1 MREGFPSS
9 SESKESSW
17 NVGDLGSIP
26 VMTEAHIELTWFS
39 KNNFWLLKRDTH
51 AHTSHYGLAGTGRP
65 CVLSHFSCVH
75 LFAIPWTVVHQTPL
89 SMGFSRQEYWSMWPR
104 PPPGDLPDP
113 WWNLRLLCLLHWQ
126 AGSSPLAPPGKPIG
140 RIIAP
145 KDNLILEPVNKSD
158 YTAKR
163 N

>member
-1 MREGFPSS
+1 MREGFPSG

-26 VMTEAHIELTWFS
+26 VMTEAHIELTWFA
-39 KNNFWLLKRDTH
+39 KNNFWLLKRHPCTH
-51 AHTSHYGLAGTGRP
+51 ITLWIGRYRQTVCAKSLQLCP
-65 CVLSHFSCVH
+65 PLCHSMNCSPSDSSVH
-75 LFAIPWTVVHQTPL
+75 GILHIRIL
-89 SMGFSRQEYWSMWPR
+89 EYVAT
-104 PPPGDLPDP
+104 PPGDLPDP
-113 WWNLRLLCLLHWQ
+113 WWNLSLLCLLHWQ

-158 YTAKR
+158 YTAKE